1 MTASAVEQTRTEVGV
16 RVRFERIRQ
25 NRNIPDLH
33 WSGTDALQL
42 EQAIKVHAMP
52 YMDYPDF
59 GVHLNG
65 STGWIDAGVYNA
77 GNFEVVAAGAVEAPA
92 EWDSAGRI
100 GTAKPGTPVDLGWAA
115 LSGPAAW
122 GLGARS

>member
-1 MTASAVEQTRTEVGV
+1 MTTSAAEQTRTDVGV

-25 NRNIPDLH
+25 NRDIPDLL
-33 WSGTDALQL
+33 WSGADPLQL
-42 EQAIKVHAMP
+42 EQAIRIHALP
-52 YMDYPDF
+52 FMDYPDF
-59 GVHLNG
+59 GVHING

-77 GNFEVVAAGAVEAPA
+77 GNFEVVAVGAVEAPA
-92 EWDSAGRI
+92 EWESAGRL
-100 GTAKPGTPVDLGWAA
+100 GSLTPGSPVDVGWAT